1 MGPASCDTC
10 TVSLAPFPWE
20 GPWGVSSMGSLRL
33 EGARCT
39 LLAQELG
46 RLGSEL
52 LSRMAQ
58 CFGGPHPLGAVTQ
71 CFCPQALPVVAERG
85 TPETGKA
92 GRHCSI
98 QMSARS
104 GGQGARIHFSVDS
117 SGSARVAKP
126 DQGSPDM
133 GHSLL
138 TQPAPDSSQARPR
151 NSCSLARA
159 PAPLPGCLQG
169 APRWNA
175 TTRSPS
181 PTQWHVPA
189 LMPHAGGC
197 ILHRLCSIS
206 LFVAQSPP
214 DPRGKQSLGLRLYLW
229 SLCPGMAWA
238 QPLPLEV

>member
-10 TVSLAPFPWE
+10 TVSLAPSPWE

-33 EGARCT
+33 EGARCA

-71 CFCPQALPVVAERG
+71 CFCPQALPVVAKRG
-85 TPETGKA
+85 TPGTGKA
-92 GRHCSI
+92 RRHCSI
-98 QMSARS
+98 QMSTRS

-159 PAPLPGCLQG
+159 PAPLPRVPARRPQVERHHQIPISHPMACACSD
-169 APRWNA
+169 APRWGL
-175 TTRSPS
+175 
-181 PTQWHVPA
+181 HPA
-189 LMPHAGGC
+189 SSV
-197 ILHRLCSIS
+197 LH
-206 LFVAQSPP
+206 
-214 DPRGKQSLGLRLYLW
+214 
-229 SLCPGMAWA
+229 
-238 QPLPLEV
+238 QPFRRPEST